1 MKKKKAS
8 PTKVLRKSTSRSRPA
23 PVPLESK
30 DKLNLMVQI
39 NDPKNVRKDLL
50 EALREIIIFMQGYE
64 AFKKIQEEKIAVF
77 AQLRNDVKVLNN
89 LVDSK
94 LRRLLP
100 KGKLAG
106 MVKKPTARVEVVEK
120 EEMEAMPMPKA
131 QPKMM
136 PKPEPQ
142 REESNDDLDELESQL
157 REIESRL
164 KRM

>member
-1 MKKKKAS
+1 MMKKKSNLVKPRSGKQSS
-8 PTKVLRKSTSRSRPA
+8 PM
-23 PVPLESK
+23 ESK
-30 DKLNLMVQI
+30 DKGLSLMVQVS
-39 NDPKNVRKDLL
+39 DPKNVRKDLL

-64 AFKKIQEEKIAVF
+64 AFRKIQEEKVAVF
-77 AQLRNDVKVLNN
+77 EQLRDDVKSLNN

-106 MVKKPTARVEVVEK
+106 MVKKPMPKAEVAEK
-120 EEMEAMPMPKA
+120 EERESLPVQRA
-131 QPKMM
+131 QPKMI

-142 REESNDDLDELESQL
+142 QEDDGGLDELETQL
-157 REIESRL
+157 REIEGRL

>member
-1 MKKKKAS
+1 MKKKSKSPKMVKRAS
-8 PTKVLRKSTSRSRPA
+8 TMQARPQA
-23 PVPLESK
+23 HPAK
-30 DKLNLMVQI
+30 DKGLNLMVQI

-64 AFKKIQEEKIAVF
+64 AFPKIQEEKIAVF
-77 AQLRNDVKVLNN
+77 AQLRNDVKSLNN

>member
-1 MKKKKAS
+1 MKKKKSSQVKTRAS
-8 PTKVLRKSTSRSRPA
+8 RAMPRSMPM
-23 PVPLESK
+23 ESK
-30 DKLNLMVQI
+30 DKGLNLMVQVS
-39 NDPKNVRKDLL
+39 DPKNVRKDLL

-64 AFKKIQEEKIAVF
+64 AFRKIQEEKIAVF
-77 AQLRNDVKVLNN
+77 EQLRDDVKSLNN
-89 LVDSK
+89 LVDYK

-106 MVKKPTARVEVVEK
+106 MIKKPMPKVEEVEK
-120 EEMEAMPMPKA
+120 EEMPMPAPKI

-136 PKPEPQ
+136 PQPQ
-142 REESNDDLDELESQL
+142 QEDDGGLDELESQL

>member
-1 MKKKKAS
+1 MKKKK
-8 PTKVLRKSTSRSRPA
+8 STPMKARSKPSSRPM
-23 PVPLESK
+23 PMESK
-30 DKLNLMVQI
+30 DKGLNLMVQVS
-39 NDPKNVRKDLL
+39 DPKNVRKDLL

-64 AFKKIQEEKIAVF
+64 AFKKIQEEKVAVF
-77 AQLRNDVKVLNN
+77 EQLKDDIKGLNN

-106 MVKKPTARVEVVEK
+106 MVKKPAARVDEAEK
-120 EEMEAMPMPKA
+120 EEMSAPMPKA
-131 QPKMM
+131 QPRMM

-164 KRM
+164 KGM

>member
-1 MKKKKAS
+1 MKTRS
-8 PTKVLRKSTSRSRPA
+8 SRPSLRTM
-23 PVPLESK
+23 PMESK
-30 DKLNLMVQI
+30 DKGLNLMVQVS
-39 NDPKNVRKDLL
+39 DPKNVRKDLL

-64 AFKKIQEEKIAVF
+64 AFRKIQEEKIAVF
-77 AQLRNDVKVLNN
+77 AQLKDDVKGLNN

-106 MVKKPTARVEVVEK
+106 MVKKPAARAEVVEK
-120 EEMEAMPMPKA
+120 EEMSTPMPAQKA
-131 QPKMM
+131 QPRMM

-142 REESNDDLDELESQL
+142 REESDDGLDELESQL

-164 KRM
+164 KGM